1 MKNPCRIG
9 KTDMK
14 TRRLMEG
21 NREERNGTERR
32 KRSKEA
38 EL

>member
-21 NREERNGTERR
+21 NREERNECIAYER
-32 KRSKEA
+32 
-38 EL
+38 